1 MVMETKWFWKRTVD
15 VVGSA
20 SGLLLASPLIA
31 LLAAAV
37 RLTMGNPAI
46 FRQQRGGS
54 HGRVFTLYKFRTMR
68 DLKDPGGKPAPDSE
82 RLTALGRLLRHT
94 SMDELPQ
101 LWNVFKG
108 DMSLVGPRPLLAH
121 YLTRYTSF
129 QRRRHEVKPGITGL
143 AQIHG
148 RNAVD
153 WPRKFELDVQYV
165 DTWTLGLDFR
175 ILAITAW
182 NLVRRG
188 NAAGGAYDTIPE
200 FSGPEF
206 SGALEESVAQRK

>member
-1 MVMETKWFWKRTVD
+1 
-15 VVGSA
+15 
-20 SGLLLASPLIA
+20 
-31 LLAAAV
+31 
-37 RLTMGNPAI
+37 MGKPVI
-46 FRQQRGGS
+46 FRQQRGGLG
-54 HGRVFTLYKFRTMR
+54 GRVFTLYKFRTMR
-68 DLKDPGGKPAPDSE
+68 DLKDQKGKPAPDSE
-82 RLTALGRLLRHT
+82 RLTPLGRLLRHT
-94 SMDELPQ
+94 SVDELPQ

-108 DMSLVGPRPLLAH
+108 DMSLVGPRPLLAD

-175 ILAITAW
+175 ILAITVW
-182 NLVRRG
+182 NLIRRKE
-188 NAAGGAYDTIPE
+188 AARGAYDTIPE
-200 FSGPEF
+200 FS
-206 SGALEESVAQRK
+206 SALEGPVAQRK

>member
-1 MVMETKWFWKRTVD
+1 V
-15 VVGSA
+15 
-20 SGLLLASPLIA
+20 
-31 LLAAAV
+31 
-37 RLTMGNPAI
+37 
-46 FRQQRGGS
+46 
-54 HGRVFTLYKFRTMR
+54 
-68 DLKDPGGKPAPDSE
+68 
-82 RLTALGRLLRHT
+82 
-94 SMDELPQ
+94 DELPQ
-101 LWNVFKG
+101 LCNVFKG
-108 DMSLVGPRPLLAH
+108 DMSLVGPRPLLAD

-182 NLVRRG
+182 NLIRG
-188 NAAGGAYDTIPE
+188 KEAARGAYDTIPE

-206 SGALEESVAQRK
+206 SSALEGPVAQRKQLLDSGWNGL